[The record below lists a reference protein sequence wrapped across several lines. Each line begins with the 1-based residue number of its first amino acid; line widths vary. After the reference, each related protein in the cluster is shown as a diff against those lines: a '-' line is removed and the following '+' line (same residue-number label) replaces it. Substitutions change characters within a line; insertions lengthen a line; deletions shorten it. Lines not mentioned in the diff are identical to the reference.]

1 MTTLRLTRDGGTRV
15 LRGGRVLVGGAPLRM
30 LRLSKTGAD
39 LVSRWFAGVLVDDT
53 HRALAR
59 RLVQAGIAHPSYR
72 DTGWS
77 TADVTVVVPVRDHP
91 VGVPGAVIVDDGSII
106 PVSGAAVRHPQP
118 RGPAAARNAGWRI
131 ATTELVAFVDADVR
145 LTPGWLD
152 PILAHFA
159 DPDVAA
165 VAPRV
170 RSRAGTGLLARYEA
184 VASSLD
190 LGGEPAQV
198 RPGGVVSYVPSATLV
213 VRRSVLDRLGGF
225 DESMRFGED
234 VDLIWRM
241 VDAGLS
247 VRYEPTS
254 TVEHAPRASWA
265 GWVRQRFEYGTSAAP
280 LAVRH
285 GRAVAPV
292 RMSVWSA
299 LSWLAVAAGRPRT
312 GIALALATAALLPVK
327 LRRAG
332 LPRGELVRLAVTG
345 HWYAGRLLA
354 DATTRSWWP
363 ISLALPWF
371 RRGRWVLAAAL
382 ARHLPGQGGI
392 DPARWVLLRAA
403 DDLAYGAGVWW
414 GAVRDR
420 TVRPLLPDF
429 TEWRP

>member
-15 LRGGRVLVGGAPLRM
+15 LRDGRVLVGGAPLRM
-30 LRLSKTGAD
+30 LRLSKAGAG
-39 LVSRWFAGVLVDDT
+39 LVSGWFAGKPVEDA
-53 HRALAR
+53 HRGLAH
-59 RLVQAGIAHPSYR
+59 RLVAAGIAHPSYQ
-72 DTGWS
+72 DTGLS
-77 TADVTVVVPVRDHP
+77 VADVTVVVPVRDHP
-91 VGVPGAVIVDDGSII
+91 VAVPGAVVVDDGSTV
-106 PVSGAAVRHPQP
+106 PVAGAAVRHPEP
-118 RGPAAARNAGWRI
+118 RGPAAARNAGWRL

-152 PILAHFA
+152 PILPHFS

-170 RSRAGTGLLARYEA
+170 CSSAGPGLLARYEA

-190 LGGEPAQV
+190 LGGAQAQV
-198 RPGGVVSYVPSATLV
+198 RPGGVVSYVPSAALV
-213 VRRSVLDRLGGF
+213 VRRSVLARLDGF
-225 DESMRFGED
+225 DETMRFGED
-234 VDLIWRM
+234 VDLVWRI

-247 VRYEPTS
+247 VRDEPRS
-254 TVEHAPRASWA
+254 TVEHAPRSSWT

-280 LAVRH
+280 LALRH

-299 LSWLAVAAGRPRT
+299 LSWLAVASGRPRT

-332 LPRGELVRLAVTG
+332 LPRAELVRLAVTG

-354 DATTRSWWP
+354 DAVTRSWWP
-363 ISLALPWF
+363 MSLALPWF

-382 ARHLPGQGGI
+382 ARHLPAQGGI

-414 GAVRDR
+414 GAVRHR